1 MRYIPNT
8 PADRQKMLADIGVGS
23 VEELFADIPE
33 QVRLKREL
41 DLPDA
46 LSEPE
51 LVRHMEK
58 LAGKNGDTG
67 RYTCFL
73 GGGYYDHYIPAVVPA
88 LLARSEFYT
97 AYTPYQAE
105 ISQGTLAAI
114 YEFQTMI
121 CELTGMDVANASMYD
136 GATALAEAAAVAT
149 GATGRHRVV
158 VARTVHPEYR
168 QVLNTY
174 LEPRGVE
181 LVELPFAGG
190 ITVTDNLDQYIDRQT
205 AAVLVQQPN
214 FFGCLEDVHSLEQA
228 ARGAGALFIVSA
240 DPISL
245 GLLKPP
251 GEYGA
256 DIVVGEGQSLGLPL
270 SFGGPGFGYFAAREK
285 FLRRIP
291 GRVVGATTDVHGRRG
306 FVLTLQA
313 REQHIRR
320 EKATSNICS
329 NQALCALAATIYLSA
344 MGPAGLRRVAGL
356 CAQKAAYAKKRLAGV
371 KGITVAFTAPSFKE
385 FVLKS
390 EYPVTGV
397 QEVLLR
403 RGLVA
408 GPDLGCFYPE
418 LSNHLLVA
426 VTEKRTKE
434 EIDRLAEAL
443 EEVAG

>member
-8 PADRQKMLADIGVGS
+8 PAERQKMLADIGVGS

-41 DLPDA
+41 DLPEA

-51 LVRHMEK
+51 LVRHMEN

-149 GATGRHRVV
+149 GVTGRRRVV

-181 LVELPFAGG
+181 LVKLPFADG
-190 ITVTDNLDQYIDRQT
+190 ITVTDNLDRYIDRQT

-291 GRVVGATTDVHGRRG
+291 GRMVGATTDVHGRRG

-344 MGPAGLRRVAGL
+344 MGPAGLRQVAGL

-390 EYPVTGV
+390 EYPVTRV

-408 GPDLGCFYPE
+408 GPDLGRFYPE

>member
-1 MRYIPNT
+1 MRYLPNT
-8 PADRQKMLADIGVGS
+8 IDDRQKMMADIGISS

-41 DLPDA
+41 NLPEA
-46 LSEPE
+46 LAEPE
-51 LVRHMEK
+51 LVRHLED
-58 LAGKNGDTG
+58 LAGKNGDTS

-73 GGGYYDHYIPAVVPA
+73 GGGYYDHYIPAVIPA
-88 LLARSEFYT
+88 LLSRSEFYT

-149 GATGRHRVV
+149 GATRRQRVV
-158 VARTVHPEYR
+158 VSRTVHPEYR
-168 QVLNTY
+168 QVLKTY

-181 LVELPFAGG
+181 LVELPFTNG
-190 ITVTDNLDQYIDRQT
+190 VTTGDNLDRYINRQT

-214 FFGCLEDVHSLEQA
+214 FFGCLEDVYSLQRA
-228 ARGAGALFIVSA
+228 ASGVGALFIVSA

-256 DIVVGEGQSLGLPL
+256 SIVVGEGQSLGLPL
-270 SFGGPGFGYFAAREK
+270 NFGGPGFGYFAAREE

-291 GRVVGATTDVHGRRG
+291 GRVVGATSDTRGRRG
-306 FVLTLQA
+306 YVLTLQA

-356 CAQKAAYAKKRLAGV
+356 CAQKAAYAKKRLAAV
-371 KGITVAFTAPSFKE
+371 KGITVAFNAPSFKE
-385 FVLKS
+385 FVIKS
-390 EYPVTGV
+390 EYPVTLV
-397 QEVLLR
+397 QGVLLR

-408 GPDLGCFYPE
+408 GPDLGRFYPE

>member
-1 MRYIPNT
+1 MRYLPNT
-8 PADRQKMLADIGVGS
+8 TADRQKMMADIGISS

-41 DLPDA
+41 NLPEALAEPDLI
-46 LSEPE
+46 
-51 LVRHMEK
+51 RHLEN
-58 LAGKNGDTG
+58 LAGKNGDTS

-73 GGGYYDHYIPAVVPA
+73 GGGYYDHYIPAVIPA
-88 LLARSEFYT
+88 LLSRSEFYT

-149 GATGRHRVV
+149 GATRRQRVV
-158 VARTVHPEYR
+158 VSRTVHPEYR
-168 QVLNTY
+168 QVLKTY

-181 LVELPFAGG
+181 LVELPCTNG
-190 ITVTDNLDQYIDRQT
+190 VTTGDNLDRYINRQT

-214 FFGCLEDVHSLEQA
+214 FFGCLEDVYSLQRSA
-228 ARGAGALFIVSA
+228 SGVGALFIVSA

-256 DIVVGEGQSLGLPL
+256 SIVVGEGQSLGLPL
-270 SFGGPGFGYFAAREK
+270 SFGGPGFGYFAAREE

-291 GRVVGATTDVHGRRG
+291 GRVVGATSDARGRRG

-329 NQALCALAATIYLSA
+329 NQALCALAATIFLST
-344 MGPAGLRRVAGL
+344 MGPEGLRQVASL
-356 CAQKAAYAKKRLAGV
+356 CAQKAAYAKKRLSAV
-371 KGITVAFTAPSFKE
+371 KGISVAFDAPSFKE
-385 FVLKS
+385 FVIKS
-390 EYPVTGV
+390 EYPLNLI
-397 QEVLLR
+397 QESLLR
-403 RGLVA
+403 HGLVA
-408 GPDLGCFYPE
+408 GPDLGRYYPE
-418 LSNHLLVA
+418 LAGHLLVA
-426 VTEKRTKE
+426 VTEKRTRE

-443 EEVAG
+443 EEVVG

>member
-8 PADRQKMLADIGVGS
+8 PEDRKKMLADIGVDS

-41 DLPDA
+41 NLPEA

-51 LVRHMEK
+51 LVRYMED

-73 GGGYYDHYIPAVVPA
+73 GGGCYDHYIPAVVPA

-149 GATGRHRVV
+149 AVTGRHRVV
-158 VARTVHPEYR
+158 VTRTVHPEYR
-168 QVLNTY
+168 QVLSTY
-174 LEPRGVE
+174 LGPRGVD
-181 LVELPFAGG
+181 LVELPFADGVT
-190 ITVTDNLDQYIDRQT
+190 ITGNLDQYLDRQT

-214 FFGCLEDVHSLEQA
+214 FFGCLEDVHSLGEA
-228 ARGAGALFIVSA
+228 AHGAGALFIVCA
-240 DPISL
+240 DPVSL

-256 DIVVGEGQSLGLPL
+256 DMVVGEGQSLGLPL
-270 SFGGPGFGYFAAREK
+270 NFGGPGFGYFAAREK

-320 EKATSNICS
+320 EKASSNICS

-344 MGPAGLRRVAGL
+344 MGPAGLRRVAWL
-356 CAQKAAYAKKRLAGV
+356 CAQKAAYASRRLAAV
-371 KGITVAFTAPSFKE
+371 KGITVAFTAPFFKE

-390 EYPVTGV
+390 EYPVARV
-397 QEVLLR
+397 QEMLLR
-403 RGLVA
+403 RGFVA
-408 GPDLGCFYPE
+408 GPDLGRFYPE

-426 VTEKRTKE
+426 VTEKRTRE